1 MTARPDVISY
11 ILEDE
16 NVYYVNDI
24 KTPYKTNIKQTI
36 YSFNV
41 TCKPPLPS
49 PKKYT
54 EKG

>member
-24 KTPYKTNIKQTI
+24 KTPYKTNVKQTI
-36 YSFNV
+36 YSLV
-41 TCKPPLPS
+41 CI
-49 PKKYT
+49 
-54 EKG
+54 

>member
-36 YSFNV
+36 YSLK
-41 TCKPPLPS
+41 CGSCEYGKS
-49 PKKYT
+49 
-54 EKG
+54 